1 MKLNIQLED
10 HDKEQTGKLLLRKIM
25 AKWCPVP
32 ICVLSVVISHF
43 PSPIQAQIYRFD
55 VIYKG
60 CDQKIIN
67 AIRNGQENGK
77 FVMQI
82 TKTLWSN
89 DQGRRYAFGRIYS
102 GKLNKGEKIQV
113 ITDQG
118 TFHKKVL

>member
-10 HDKEQTGKLLLRKIM
+10 HDKERPGKLLLRKIM

-32 ICVLSVVISHF
+32 IRVLSVVISHL
-43 PSPIQAQIYRFD
+43 PSPIEAQMYRFD

-60 CDQKIIN
+60 CDQKIIE

-82 TKTLWSN
+82 TKTLWTN

-102 GKLNKGEKIQV
+102 GKLKKGEKIRV
-113 ITDQG
+113 ITDQE